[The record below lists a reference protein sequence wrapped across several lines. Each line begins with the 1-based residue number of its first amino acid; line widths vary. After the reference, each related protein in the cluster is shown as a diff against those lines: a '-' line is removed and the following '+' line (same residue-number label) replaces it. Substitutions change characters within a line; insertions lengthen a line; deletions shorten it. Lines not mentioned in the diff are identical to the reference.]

1 MTTRMLAVIT
11 ALGAGA
17 TLALT
22 GAIGIPGPPQQ
33 GLGDLPTGEIA
44 RVGPDRVAA
53 GMEVVLRDS
62 VPGDAMA
69 TGGEVTV
76 EAPVA
81 GDVLGAGGRVEIAGR
96 VGGSVR
102 AAGGWVELRAPVA
115 RNVTLAGGQVTIGEG
130 AEVGGNAYLA
140 GGSVDVLRPVRGHL
154 LVGGGEVRIDAPV
167 EGSVDV
173 AAERLTLG
181 PDARV
186 QGDLVYRSPNVVDR
200 AAEAVVAGSVTREPV
215 EEPSVPGWLPW
226 ATDWVGKLFSLAGF
240 LFTGLVL
247 GAIFPGTADRLLR
260 SGREKPLPSL
270 GIGLVALFVVPAV
283 LLASLITVVGIPLAL
298 VGGALF
304 GFAVYLARAVL
315 ALWIGDALLGDR
327 AGSGRRR
334 VLLGFLVGG
343 ALLFVVGLVPW
354 LGPTVK
360 VLATAFGLGA
370 AGVALREARGAGV
383 PAETPGGGPG

>member
-17 TLALT
+17 TLALS
-22 GAIGIPGPPQQ
+22 GAIGIPAFPQR
-33 GLGDLPTGEIA
+33 GLGGLSDGEIA
-44 RVGPDRVAA
+44 RFGPDRVAA

-69 TGGEVTV
+69 AGGGVTV
-76 EAPVA
+76 DASVA

-102 AAGGWVELRAPVA
+102 AAGGWIELRAPVA

-140 GGSVDVLRPVRGHL
+140 GGSVEVSRPVRGHL

-181 PDARV
+181 PDARIR
-186 QGDLVYRSPNVVDR
+186 GDLVYRSPNVVDR

-226 ATDWVGKLFSLAGF
+226 ATDWVGKMFGLAGF

-247 GAIFPGTADRLLR
+247 GAIFPGTADRLVR

-283 LLASLITVVGIPLAL
+283 LLASLITVIGIPLAL

-334 VLLGFLVGG
+334 VLLDFLVGG

-354 LGPTVK
+354 LGATVK

-370 AGVALREARGAGV
+370 AGVALREARGPGV
-383 PAETPGGGPG
+383 SAETPGGGPG